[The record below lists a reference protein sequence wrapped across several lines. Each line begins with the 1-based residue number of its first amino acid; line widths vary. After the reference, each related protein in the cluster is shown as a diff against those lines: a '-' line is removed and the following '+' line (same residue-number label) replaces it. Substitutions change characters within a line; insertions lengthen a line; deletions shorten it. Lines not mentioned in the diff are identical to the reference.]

1 MRPAV
6 DPVPAA
12 SQMRHYVAEFVERV
26 NAPARLPLDY
36 SVGSLRV
43 VDLVVDGLRRG
54 GAGGA
59 GARPL
64 EALFGFGAYAGE
76 VLVRKAG
83 AVWVELDRDQREV
96 FGQPLGVRMPDGRL
110 WNPLGKVL
118 KRFDHGAE
126 ESVALL
132 YLQIH
137 GRRRRSD
144 PAYLGGG
151 EGSPRRAS

>member
-1 MRPAV
+1 MHPV
-6 DPVPAA
+6 IDPVPAA
-12 SQMRHYVAEFVERV
+12 SQMRHYVSDFVERV
-26 NAPARLPLDY
+26 NVRARLPLDY

-54 GAGGA
+54 GEGGSR
-59 GARPL
+59 ARPI
-64 EALFGFGAYAGE
+64 EVLFGFGAYAGE

-83 AVWVELDRDQREV
+83 ADWVELDRRQSEL

-110 WNPLGKVL
+110 WNPLGKVV

-137 GRRRRSD
+137 GRRRGD
-144 PAYLGGG
+144 PDYWADGD
-151 EGSPRRAS
+151 RAQAG